1 MRCQWNRKFLN
12 LRCQRAVSRP
22 SATSSSR
29 NVRFAST
36 SIITVST
43 GERPARSVAGPMS
56 FSSRPYSRAISA
68 LHRRTLAASRVRGE
82 VMRAMRGRRI
92 GYQPKKSMTIAISRS
107 AASSSANRDVA
118 AQAIPA
124 ARGPHSSKTGSNAAI
139 ASTGAQKVARGC

>member
-1 MRCQWNRKFLN
+1 M
-12 LRCQRAVSRP
+12 
-22 SATSSSR
+22 
-29 NVRFAST
+29 
-36 SIITVST
+36 
-43 GERPARSVAGPMS
+43 
-56 FSSRPYSRAISA
+56 
-68 LHRRTLAASRVRGE
+68 AASRVRGE

-139 ASTGAQKVARGC
+139 ASTGAQKVARGSSPPQQQNDHGQSGQHPAQGHPAAGVHSGIS